1 MLQKTV
7 YTIINDN
14 LKKGVADDFIRYI
27 STGETQEY
35 RNRRTEKYCVINRPD
50 YTPTG
55 NVKLNGDSEKTV
67 TLDIDLK
74 LINKANTPG
83 KSKWVKNMAVRIAN
97 LLRINRQTI
106 YDVLYHKFEISIKYN
121 PTEDESDIRES
132 SAVITLQC
140 TTWADIEEEED

>member
-14 LKKGVADDFIRYI
+14 LKKGVADDYIRYI

-35 RNRRTEKYCVINRPD
+35 KNRRTEKYCVINRPD
-50 YTPTG
+50 FDPTG
-55 NVKLNGDSEKTV
+55 NVKLNGDCEKTV

-83 KSKWVKNMAVRIAN
+83 KSKWVKNMAVRILN
-97 LLRINRQTI
+97 LLKTNKQII
-106 YDVLYHKFEISIKYN
+106 YDVLYHKFDISIKYN
-121 PTEDESDIRES
+121 PTEDENDIRES
-132 SAVITLQC
+132 SAVVTLKSI
-140 TTWADIEEEED
+140 TWADIEEEA